1 MKIKLK
7 ILEVNDVTKEYVG
20 WFSDKDVIKFSQNQY
35 RKFTLSGQ
43 KKYVKECLKNKNIKL
58 YGIFY
63 KKKHI
68 GNMCLTGLISP
79 NKSSEITYV
88 VGDKSLW
95 GKGVA
100 SQAISKII
108 SIAKKKYKLNKLFAG
123 VADKNLASKK
133 VFEKNNFKLEG
144 IRKKHLFINNKF
156 YNQLDYGLLLK

>member
-7 ILEVNDVTKEYVG
+7 ILEVKDVTKEYVG
-20 WFSDKDVIKFSQNQY
+20 WLSDKDVIKFSKNKY

-43 KKYVKECLKNKNIKL
+43 KKYVKECLKNKNINL

-68 GNMCLTGLISP
+68 GNICLTGLISP
-79 NKSSEITYV
+79 NKSSEITYFI
-88 VGDKSLW
+88 GDKSLW

-100 SQAISKII
+100 SQAISKMI

-123 VADKNLASKK
+123 VTHKNLGSKK
-133 VFEKNNFKLEG
+133 VLEKNNFKLDGTTKGG
-144 IRKKHLFINNKF
+144 I
-156 YNQLDYGLLLK
+156 LLYWNRIAD